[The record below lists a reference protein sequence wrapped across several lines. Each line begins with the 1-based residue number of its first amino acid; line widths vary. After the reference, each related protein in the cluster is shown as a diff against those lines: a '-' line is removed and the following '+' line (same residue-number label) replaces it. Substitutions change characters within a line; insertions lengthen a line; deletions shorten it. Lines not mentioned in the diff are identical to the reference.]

1 LLPFNLDSSVWIST
15 DGRFRASGGR
25 SINVTNRFFIFGQA
39 EYDSVLDEEWTVGGG
54 FTVNQYFSLLVQQH
68 SEYGTGAG
76 AIVRF

>member
-54 FTVNQYFSLLVQQH
+54 FTVNQYVSLLVQQH